1 MYYYPS
7 LQFVASVGASS
18 SKLAQQIIA
27 TASDSARSVA
37 ILFLEVMVFWGR
49 LFVPGIPSVVSVS
62 GSLGSLSLWGFLVV
76 LRA

>member
-27 TASDSARSVA
+27 TASDSARSRSY
-37 ILFLEVMVFWGR
+37 FVFGGYVFGGR

>member
-27 TASDSARSVA
+27 TVSGSARSRSFFVFGGYR
-37 ILFLEVMVFWGR
+37 LFGR

-62 GSLGSLSLWGFLVV
+62 GSLGRPSLWGFLVV